1 MTGKGSITH
10 APYRRLKWMLS
21 LHLTWLGIVLI
32 LGAWWGRLILSKG
45 ARIAEL
51 EKTLG
56 LETGHAWESTQRMIF
71 WEGGAFVV
79 LLLGS
84 TVLLVYLYWREAQ
97 RARSLQAFFASV
109 THELRTPLT
118 SIRLQA
124 ESIGDSVGKNP
135 LVDRLLE
142 DTQRLESQVERTLEL
157 ARVEGGGRVFLQSI
171 PLKTW
176 VERMLKSWRESYGD
190 RIKFETVVPAELIVQ
205 ADTSALQ
212 VILKNLFENSM
223 RHARQ
228 EAIEIKLGAV
238 ASHGRV
244 EFKVCDNGSGTG
256 HESHNLGKLF
266 EKGAHSQ
273 GAGVGLYL
281 VRVLMERMGGKA
293 EFGGDHGFEAKLV
306 FKEGHVDG

>member
-1 MTGKGSITH
+1 VTGKGSIAH
-10 APYRRLKWMLS
+10 APYRRLKWMLGVHVMWIGTV
-21 LHLTWLGIVLI
+21 LVLGVWWGSLI
-32 LGAWWGRLILSKG
+32 LEKAT
-45 ARIAEL
+45 RIAEL
-51 EKTLG
+51 ERTAG
-56 LETGHAWESTQRMIF
+56 LSTSESWERTQRMIF

-79 LLLGS
+79 LLLAS
-84 TVLLVYLYWREAQ
+84 TALLVYLYWREAQ
-97 RARSLQAFFASV
+97 RAKALQAFFASV

-157 ARVEGGGRVFLQSI
+157 ARVEGGGRVFLEGV
-171 PLKTW
+171 PLKAWTD
-176 VERMLKSWRESYGD
+176 RMLKSWSENHGERVS
-190 RIKFETVVPAELIVQ
+190 FEAEVPSELLVQ

-212 VILKNLFENSM
+212 VILKNLFENSL

-228 EAIEIKLGAV
+228 DTLQIQLRA
-238 ASHGRV
+238 ASEGGRV
-244 EFKVCDNGSGTG
+244 ELKVRDNGRGADSDK
-256 HESHNLGKLF
+256 LGKLF
-266 EKGAHSQ
+266 EKGAQSQ

-293 EFGGDHGFEAKLV
+293 RFEGHQGFETTLV
-306 FKEGHVDG
+306 FKEGRADG